1 LKSKLIGAVLAPLRM
16 QIIVTVLE
24 VATVLVGLLA
34 VGALIRGAVIL
45 VRETRLAVQIL
56 GERADAVRRRLE
68 QHQ

>member
-1 LKSKLIGAVLAPLRM
+1 M